1 MPRQRRVE
9 HDREQLVA
17 LAILPKRSDILYL
30 IDRDHS
36 LQLTEATDKK
46 RHFLVS
52 KVAGTIIVSKLRRFL
67 PDSKEE
73 STGGV
78 DLGAGQAKK
87 ERTGEPNLWR
97 LLPLE
102 RLSKPP

>member
-1 MPRQRRVE
+1 M
-9 HDREQLVA
+9 
-17 LAILPKRSDILYL
+17 
-30 IDRDHS
+30 
-36 LQLTEATDKK
+36 DKK
-46 RHFLVS
+46 RRFLFSEVI
-52 KVAGTIIVSKLRRFL
+52 GTMIVSKLRRFL